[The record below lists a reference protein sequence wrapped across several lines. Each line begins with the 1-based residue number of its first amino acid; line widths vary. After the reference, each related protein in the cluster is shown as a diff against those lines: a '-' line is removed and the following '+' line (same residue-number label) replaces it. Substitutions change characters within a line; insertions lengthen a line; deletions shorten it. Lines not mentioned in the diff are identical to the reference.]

1 MIQEASIS
9 STAGIW
15 LGLLITTRKN
25 VNTLYRKF
33 IKTADRWMR
42 KGILPKKKIAGKVQL
57 ISFIHSYYS
66 FAVLFKNFLMKNIVF
81 YHVYKL
87 CHRNKVPARRHSA
100 LGTQDQT
107 VVQGWGPTCLCW
119 ANWFCPTFKERHR
132 DSTPVQCVC
141 GLHAHLA
148 GNAISQYWKSAAYWK
163 TCSNI
168 SWPRTEYVSHVMN
181 YNVILSFFFC
191 ATIFFINPKL
201 NKCEYFHAVRKS
213 MQGTWWKRS
222 NWNMIVLWTVWFL
235 TK

>member
-1 MIQEASIS
+1 MIQEANIPN
-9 STAGIW
+9 TAGIW

-33 IKTADRWMR
+33 IKTADCWMR
-42 KGILPKKKIAGKVQL
+42 KEILSKKKIAGKVNPLVLSICTIVLQYCL
-57 ISFIHSYYS
+57 RIFLWSILCFIM
-66 FAVLFKNFLMKNIVF
+66 FTKI
-81 YHVYKL
+81 
-87 CHRNKVPARRHSA
+87 CHRNKLPARRHSA

-107 VVQGWGPTCLCW
+107 VVQGWGPTCLCR

-132 DSTPVQCVC
+132 NSTPVQCVC

-163 TCSNI
+163 TCFNI

-201 NKCEYFHAVRKS
+201 NKCEYFHAVKKS
-213 MQGTWWKRS
+213 MQGSWWKRS

>member
-1 MIQEASIS
+1 MIQEANIS

-15 LGLLITTRKN
+15 LGFLTTTRKN

-33 IKTADRWMR
+33 IKTADHQ
-42 KGILPKKKIAGKVQL
+42 KGKETPQKTKNAGKVN
-57 ISFIHSYYS
+57 HYS
-66 FAVLFKNFLMKNIVF
+66 SAVLFKTFFMKKIVL
-81 YHVYKL
+81 YHVYKI
-87 CHRNKVPARRHSA
+87 CHRNKLPARRHSA
-100 LGTQDQT
+100 LGTQDQI

-132 DSTPVQCVC
+132 DSAPVQCVC

-148 GNAISQYWKSAAYWK
+148 GNAISQYWVSAAYWK
-163 TCSNI
+163 TCFNI
-168 SWPRTEYVSHVMN
+168 SWPRTEHVSHVMN

-191 ATIFFINPKL
+191 ATIFLINPKL
-201 NKCEYFHAVRKS
+201 NKCEYFHAARKS